1 MGLRL
6 GLGLGLGLR
15 LGHQMKELETLKLR
29 GVGAEGRPSARTSVE
44 PGGGFVTY
52 SLLTD
57 RIFLTV

>member
-1 MGLRL
+1 MRL
-6 GLGLGLGLR
+6 GLGLG

-29 GVGAEGRPSARTSVE
+29 GVGAEARPSARTSVE